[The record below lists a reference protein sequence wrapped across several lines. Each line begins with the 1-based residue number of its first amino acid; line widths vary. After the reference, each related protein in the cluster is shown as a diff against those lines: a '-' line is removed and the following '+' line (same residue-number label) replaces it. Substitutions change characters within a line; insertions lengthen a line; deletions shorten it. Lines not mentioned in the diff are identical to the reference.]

1 MKKLFAAI
9 LAVTSLGASAQVVAW
24 KALTEGVQIKWD
36 LPRDAHNGTM
46 NGLEA
51 TLFFDPEN
59 PDSSRFEAIVDV
71 GSIDTK
77 NAKRDEHLKSA
88 DYFDMKSFPKITFR
102 SNTVT
107 KTETGFTVNGK
118 LEIKGVTKEVNIPF
132 TFALT
137 QLGAVF
143 TGSLDI
149 NTTDFGIANLDGAK
163 DGSAN
168 CHVEIAVPV
177 IR

>member
-1 MKKLFAAI
+1 MKNLLVLIFAVSGI
-9 LAVTSLGASAQVVAW
+9 TASAQVVAW
-24 KALTEGVQIKWD
+24 KALTEGVQINWD
-36 LPRDAHNGTM
+36 LPKDDHNGTM

-51 TLFFDPEN
+51 TLFFDPQN

-71 GSIDTK
+71 TTIDTK
-77 NAKRDEHLKSA
+77 NAKRDDHLRTA
-88 DYFDMKSFPKITFR
+88 DYLDAKNFPKIIFR

-107 KTETGFTVNGK
+107 KTETGFAVNGK
-118 LEIKGVTKEVNIPF
+118 LEIKGVTKDVTVPF

-143 TGSLDI
+143 TGTLDI
-149 NTTDFGIANLDGAK
+149 NTSDFGIADLDGAK